1 MSRGLISETLLNH
14 IKERLDIVD
23 LVSGH
28 VTLSRTGQNFKA
40 RCPFHDERTPS
51 FTVSPTKQLF
61 HCFGCGASGDAVT
74 FFMKVSGLS
83 FPDAIRELGRRAGV
97 EIPDARNAEESREGQ
112 ERRRLEDVNEA
123 ARDHFTNVLKET
135 VSGRPGRDYLATR
148 GIEPQTAER
157 FHLGYAATEWERLV
171 RALTAKGFTPAE
183 LVQAGLASPRSSASG
198 HATAAGHYDQFRG
211 RVMFPIRDLRRRVIG
226 FGGRII
232 GEGEPKYLNSRDT
245 PLFKKGH
252 ALYALDLAY
261 ESASRCD
268 QLIIVEGYFDV
279 IALHQAGIPN
289 VVATLGTALT
299 QEHVRVLRRYV
310 NRVVLLFDPDAAGV
324 RAALRTLDLFVDT
337 GLSVSVVSLPEGDDP
352 DTYVRSHG
360 PDAFHALQ
368 EAAPSL
374 WDFAIEQSLRQANL
388 GRLEDTIRCADAV
401 LAIINKIS
409 HPIERGERLRMV
421 AERLNL
427 KEWQLKQRSEVINA
441 PGAGKNK
448 AGARSSM
455 AASPKPDNPVERE
468 LVHLLLQGHL
478 SSADTGRLQAD
489 TFAVPVHRVIVEVA
503 LRHRGADGRILLRP
517 TLDELVHDPA
527 AGALVAELSLLDRMD
542 DDVRASVRG
551 CFETL
556 ERKRREAE
564 LGEVIRQLKQASQ
577 AGRTE
582 EVDLLNARVNAL
594 RIEKA
599 AGRT

>member
-1 MSRGLISETLLNH
+1 MSRGLISETLLNQ
-14 IKERLDIVD
+14 IKERLEIVD

-51 FTVSPTKQLF
+51 FTVSPAKQLF
-61 HCFGCGASGDAVT
+61 HCFGCGVSGDAVT
-74 FFMKVSGLS
+74 FFMKVSGLT
-83 FPDAIRELGRRAGV
+83 FPDAIRELGRRVGV
-97 EIPDARNAEESREGQ
+97 EVPDTRDAEGSREGQ

-123 ARDHFTNVLKET
+123 AREHFTNVLKET
-135 VSGRPGRDYLATR
+135 VSGKPARDYLATR

-157 FHLGYAATEWERLV
+157 FHLGYAVTEWERLV
-171 RALTAKGFTPAE
+171 RALSAKGFTPAE
-183 LVQAGLASPRSSASG
+183 MTRAGLAAPRNSGAG
-198 HATAAGHYDQFRG
+198 HATTAGHYDQFRG

-261 ESASRCD
+261 ESASRLD

-279 IALHQAGIPN
+279 IALHQAGIFN

-299 QEHVRVLRRYV
+299 QEHIRVIRRYV
-310 NRVVLLFDPDAAGV
+310 NRVALLFDPDAAGV

-337 GLSVSVVSLPEGDDP
+337 GLSVSVVSLPAGDDP
-352 DTYVRSHG
+352 DTFVRNRG
-360 PDAFHALQ
+360 PEAFRALQ
-368 EAAPSL
+368 EEAPSL
-374 WDFAIEQSLRQANL
+374 WDFALEQSLRQANME
-388 GRLEDTIRCADAV
+388 RLEDKIRCADAV
-401 LAIINKIS
+401 LTIINKMS

-421 AERLNL
+421 GERLHL
-427 KEWQLKQRSEVINA
+427 KESHLKQRSEVLKT
-441 PGAGKNK
+441 PGTGKNK
-448 AGARSSM
+448 VGVRPSV
-455 AASPKPDNPVERE
+455 AASIKPENPVERE
-468 LVHLLLQGHL
+468 LIHLLLQGHL
-478 SSADTGRLQAD
+478 TTADADRLRAD
-489 TFAVPVHRVIVEVA
+489 AFAVPIHRVIVEVA
-503 LRHRGADGRILLRP
+503 LRHRGTDGRIMLGP

-527 AGALVAELSLLDRMD
+527 AGALVTELSLLDRMD
-542 DDVRASVRG
+542 EDVRASVRG

-556 ERKRREAE
+556 ERRWREAE
-564 LGEVIRQLKQASQ
+564 LADVIRQLKQASQ

-582 EVDLLNARVNAL
+582 EVHVLNARVNAL